1 MPLLSPLLQ
10 VPVKDRPGHFL
21 MTYHCSFPPLLLT
34 AAVAAALLL
43 SSLLI
48 QVPVKDR
55 PGHFV
60 MTYHMDVRHT
70 EPVESVLGNSLSKQ
84 KGQEGVYSPMGDWNS
99 NSQQQM
105 LERAMSNGRV
115 PANAW

>member
-1 MPLLSPLLQ
+1 VLLI
-10 VPVKDRPGHFL
+10 D
-21 MTYHCSFPPLLLT
+21 HCSGHKHYSTSCRCFCLLTLLLLLLLPLHFSPA
-34 AAVAAALLL
+34 AAVLRLVL
-43 SSLLI
+43 

-70 EPVESVLGNSLSKQ
+70 EPVESVLGNSLTKQ

-99 NSQQQM
+99 NSQQEM